1 MNGLNIAQ
9 QLEVHQRLLQPRD
22 QLHASLCFTIYTVV
36 SRSEP
41 SFFPNTVK
49 VKYTAGANG
58 YFYGTKVRKRK
69 TLASMR
75 ALVM

>member
-1 MNGLNIAQ
+1 MYQQLACKQAMNGLNIAQ

-22 QLHASLCFTIYTVV
+22 QLHASLCFNIYTVV

-49 VKYTAGANG
+49 YTA
-58 YFYGTKVRKRK
+58 
-69 TLASMR
+69 
-75 ALVM
+75 